1 MPLSFVHD
9 EAMAVVDHYRVTRN
23 DVLLHLLP
31 VHHATG
37 IGMMFFPFLIG
48 GALQEFKSGNF
59 DPAWTWERWKRG
71 APHPQELFFSGVPT
85 IYMRMMRHYQQSIAP
100 RADAAD
106 YLRGARA
113 IRVCICGTSALP
125 APIADFWS
133 DLLGQKILSRFGMT
147 EVGAVIKMRLGDED
161 VPDGSIGTVAPGC
174 DVILSEGEEGE
185 ILARSPGMMSKF
197 LYDPEATAAAH
208 TADGRYRTGDIAR
221 REGGYYFILGRA
233 SVDIIKSGG
242 YKISSLDI
250 EREILGLE
258 YVGEVM
264 VVGVP
269 DEEYGERVA
278 ALIRLRGEPG
288 VVTSDGEN
296 PLLPDRLDLSRLRGD
311 LKTRLAGYKMPT
323 VLRVITDEI
332 PKSGTGKVEKKTLG
346 PRFFPPGVYHGM
358 PEIEVWRRNLM
369 SKI

>member
-9 EAMAVVDHYRVTRN
+9 EAMAVVDHYRVTRD

-59 DPAWTWERWKRG
+59 DPAWTWNRWKQS
-71 APHPQELFFSGVPT
+71 APHPQKLFFSGVPT
-85 IYMRMMRHYQQSIAP
+85 IYMRMMRHYQQHIAQ
-100 RADAAD
+100 RSDVAD
-106 YLRGARA
+106 YIRGARA

-125 APIADFWS
+125 APIANFWS
-133 DLLGQKILSRFGMT
+133 NLLGQKILLRFGMT
-147 EVGAVIKMRLGDED
+147 EVGAVIKMQLGDD
-161 VPDGSIGTVAPGC
+161 NVPDGSVGKVASGC

-185 ILARSPGMMSKF
+185 ILAKSPGMMSKF
-197 LYDPEATAAAH
+197 LYDSEATAAAH

-221 REGGYYFILGRA
+221 REGEYYFILGRA

-258 YVGEVM
+258 YVSEVM

-278 ALIRLRGEPG
+278 ALIRTREVRD
-288 VVTSDGEN
+288 VVASNERH
-296 PLLPDRLDLSRLRGD
+296 PLSPDRLNLTRLRGD
-311 LKTRLAGYKMPT
+311 LKTSLAGYKMPT
-323 VLRVITDEI
+323 VLRVVTDEI

-346 PRFFPPGVYHGM
+346 PRFFPPGLYHGM
-358 PEIEVWRRNLM
+358 PEIEVWRRGLL